1 MKHKVVIITPSYRSE
16 NLTKH
21 LLPSIDFK
29 YIDKWIIVHDA
40 DKVTKKVFGGKR
52 AEILEFFKNY
62 FKRDSGNPQR
72 NRGLE
77 AVAELYLEGS
87 VFVYFLDDDNIVHPD
102 FYVVLQN
109 IEAGKMY
116 TFDQVG
122 HPVNRER
129 FRGHNPVPC
138 QIDTAMF
145 LGDFDLF
152 RDVRWKSGGG
162 AFADGYYI
170 RECIQ
175 KNREKWE
182 YINMIACYYNKINP
196 EKYG

>member
-1 MKHKVVIITPSYRSE
+1 MKVVIITPSYRSD
-16 NLTKH
+16 NLKKH
-21 LLPSIDFK
+21 LLPSIDFN
-29 YIDKWIIVHDA
+29 YIEKWIIVHDS
-40 DKVTKKVFGGKR
+40 DKVKEKVFDR
-52 AEILEFFKNY
+52 AEIVEFFNNDLAG
-62 FKRDSGNPQR
+62 DSGNPQR

-77 AVAELYLEGS
+77 AVAELYPEGS
-87 VFVYFLDDDNIVHPD
+87 VFVYFLDDDNIIHPN

-122 HPVNRER
+122 HPINRER
-129 FRGHNPVPC
+129 LKGGCPEPC
-138 QIDTAMF
+138 NIDTAMF

-152 RDVRWKSGGG
+152 RDVRWIVGGG

-175 KNREKWE
+175 KNADKWH
-182 YINMIACYYNKINP
+182 YVNMIACYYNKINP

>member
-1 MKHKVVIITPSYRSE
+1 MKVVVITPSYRSE

-21 LLPSIDFK
+21 IFPTINFD
-29 YIDKWIIVHDA
+29 YIDKWIIVHDS
-40 DKVTKKVFGGKR
+40 DKVKERAFGENGGR
-52 AEILEFFKNY
+52 ILEFFNNDRKG
-62 FKRDSGNPQR
+62 DSGNPQR

-77 AVAELYLEGS
+77 AVAELYPEGS
-87 VFVYFLDDDNIVHPD
+87 VFVYFLDDDNVMHPN

-109 IEAGKMY
+109 IAAGQIY
-116 TFDQVG
+116 TFDQIG
-122 HPVNRER
+122 HPMNRTR
-129 FRGHNPVPC
+129 FKGNNPVPC

-152 RDVRWKSGGG
+152 RDARWIVGGG

-170 RECIQ
+170 RECIE
-175 KNREKWE
+175 KNAGKWH
-182 YINMIACYYNKINP
+182 YVNMIACYYNKINP